1 MGHLGKDR
9 ALQLIRDPSYWFK
22 MEDDVTSFC
31 YQSLQLCPEKE
42 IAHSCCCTHAF
53 VFFSSTIRV
62 NWFRFP
68 PSWHIQWWVPVFAC
82 AYQPFLKVCPSISN
96 NK

>member
-31 YQSLQLCPEKE
+31 YQRLQLCPEKE

-53 VFFSSTIRV
+53 VFFSSTIIGLD
-62 NWFRFP
+62 FLHLGT
-68 PSWHIQWWVPVFAC
+68 SSSG
-82 AYQPFLKVCPSISN
+82 YQYLLVLTNHF
-96 NK
+96 